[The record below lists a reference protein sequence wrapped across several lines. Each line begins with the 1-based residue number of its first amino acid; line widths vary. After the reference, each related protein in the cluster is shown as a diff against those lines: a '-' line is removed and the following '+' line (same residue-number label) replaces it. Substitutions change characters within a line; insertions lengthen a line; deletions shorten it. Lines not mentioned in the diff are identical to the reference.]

1 MNRPIPF
8 LLVAA
13 LALASAASARA
24 EEPSF
29 SGALQKQAGPI
40 IEQLKKKGCTNVGVL
55 KFLVRQGKDA
65 AIQDDAG
72 DINHSLANQ
81 TQRALILANAEP
93 DFGIIEQPSAF
104 VVKNAMSDANHRT
117 EEGRKAFFAKKFE
130 LAWSRDKVEP
140 SAFLIGTATIDTGL
154 NTMVVQFQM
163 FKADGKLEEAI
174 APMTVAPGPE
184 LLAQTGLSY
193 TMPATRRKAL
203 VSGEK
208 LPPEA
213 QKEIVEEMKQSAP
226 AEVTT
231 PEKAKP
237 FAPLAD
243 CPIKWVIRYNGKD
256 VDVAGNSIPT
266 PQPKDKVTFVLS
278 NPTKETYGVVL
289 LVNGESTLYQEKG
302 VPLSCRKWIL
312 EPNSETTI
320 SGFQTSAKEALPFEV
335 VAPDDA
341 RADSVRYGDH
351 AGTFR
356 MVVFLGTTTT
366 DGTKI
371 DKPEAK
377 DDTQIVA
384 MATRGSAAPTGD
396 RPQTLRGLQA
406 QLREIGKDAKNG
418 RGFVV
423 KGDVA
428 ELSETQQAYFRPT
441 SETPVSDISLRY
453 FKPKN

>member
-1 MNRPIPF
+1 MKCF
-8 LLVAA
+8 TTSLLA
-13 LALASAASARA
+13 LALGATLAGSVRADDPTFSSA
-24 EEPSF
+24 
-29 SGALQKQAGPI
+29 LHKQAGPI
-40 IEQLKKKGCTNVGVL
+40 LEQLKKKGCTNVGVL
-55 KFLVRQGKDA
+55 KFLVVQGKVSA
-65 AIQDDAG
+65 PQDDAG
-72 DINHSLANQ
+72 DINHSLSNQ
-81 TQRALILANAEP
+81 TQRALILANSEP
-93 DFGIIEQPSAF
+93 DFGIIESPSAF
-104 VVKNAMSDANHRT
+104 VVKNAMTDANHRT

-140 SAFLIGTATIDTGL
+140 SGFLIGTATIGSGL
-154 NTMVVQFQM
+154 KSMVVQFQL
-163 FKADGKLEEAI
+163 FKADGKLEDI
-174 APMTVAPGPE
+174 GAPMTVTPGPE
-184 LLAQTGLSY
+184 LLAQAGHSY
-193 TMPATRRKAL
+193 TMPAARRKAL

-213 QKEIVEEMKQSAP
+213 QKEIVEEMKLSAP
-226 AEVTT
+226 IDTTT
-231 PEKAKP
+231 PEKLKP

-243 CPIKWVIRYNGKD
+243 CPIKWIVRYNGKD
-256 VDVAGNSIPT
+256 VDVTGNAIPT
-266 PQPKDKVTFVLS
+266 PKPKDRVTFILS

-302 VPLSCRKWIL
+302 VPLACRKWIL
-312 EPNSETTI
+312 EPGSETTI

-335 VAPDDA
+335 VAPEDA

-371 DKPEAK
+371 DKPDAK

-384 MATRGSAAPTGD
+384 MASRGSAAPAGD

-406 QLREIGKDAKNG
+406 QLREIGKDGKNG